1 MAKITVT
8 LNGVVHYKD
17 LTSTAPI
24 TNKIV
29 LSTDKQEANVF
40 FAVGEKVKTTC
51 KYRLSISDFSM
62 QKKMYEPTEII
73 VDLSITPAQDS
84 LDGYIEIGRKELEEL
99 FKHIQVGLSE
109 GKFSIGNDFYVH
121 EVVPSYQSQSMH
133 VTLKIYSLDKLMT
146 VKQAS
151 RTFVSK
157 KLGEDILKAEVPKY
171 VTPWTIEREIPSLE
185 KQLEKAVLEK
195 AKLESEVLF
204 KFESV
209 EMTDEEKKTIK
220 KMRKKDPQ
228 GAQALEE
235 SLKKRKRELTE
246 DEVNTKKVRLSLLT
260 PEITKLNKDIED
272 KAKKH
277 ERMTYTTDNMRILFY
292 DSEEVE
298 VTEKQTVKN
307 EKGEDVTQDV
317 KVKKIVNYEHIFPY
331 LVQYN
336 ESFHDM
342 LARTTN
348 RWGEFLYY
356 ENGTLNVGYDA
367 KAKPIPID
375 RKLIRDISYCD
386 LNSKALSVATDGKY
400 DYEADNSSLTGRPLQ
415 KSPAI
420 VKAQM
425 GDFGGKVDKWVMKQF
440 ATFFKNDKDLPT
452 FATNWL
458 VDNLFSLAMAESSV
472 AKLNS
477 DFDGKYFPDDK
488 KPGRDEQYGTYNF
501 ANKKKNE
508 DDKWK
513 EGFQQFSEFDTAFNG
528 KKYSTILAKEQTV
541 GRDAIC
547 INFGTNHPQLKL
559 GNIISFNGE
568 NFIVVEIAGGFDAKG
583 NLTFH
588 VTGTAQDK
596 KDHIFY
602 PAVIPAGHVRYAS
615 PQVATITDPNDP
627 TSLNRARVM
636 FSWQEVKYE
645 DNDDKSKGATAET
658 IQQSTPW
665 LNFASN
671 QNGYPV
677 MGYHYT
683 GNQVMVGFED
693 GNVERPYILGGLA
706 DDFLFVDSALA
717 SPGMHQLTLT
727 DGYGDG
733 LTAFLGGILSP
744 ALKNFMAFCPKT
756 LPKMDFKQNKY
767 FEGGFELTDYY
778 GIYKISGSTDGRNV
792 SIASNWGDVKINAFT
807 GISISAPNG
816 DIKISGKNVTIEA
829 GNNLSLVSGKNVNYK
844 LIKSKDT
851 GLGTLAQIMV
861 DATAAVAKK
870 IASVTIGGIIDFS
883 YIRSIVEIIFRPV
896 EGSLT
901 VKSNRFLK
909 LEAGNNSC
917 KFPAS
922 AFNKEEKLKVLNA
935 MNKKTINES
944 LGLGPGMVKV
954 FEKIS
959 PLITYI
965 FDNYQ
970 ENYDKCIEKKK
981 AFDEAVDVLKGFSH
995 NGTDPKP
1002 SPCKTYK
1009 ELMDELWSQKEN
1021 TAWTEEKLEFTEDVA
1036 VTGNRTKMIPTKYI
1050 TTKYGIKANDAD
1062 RLRMIEIGRDLVYKD
1077 RLNHRA
1083 ECLEKL
1089 NDLREAIY
1097 KATHFELKRA
1107 KVSEVFGHVNPSG
1120 MPKDYKEKLLTALSK
1135 DKCPKALCYA
1145 GTSFDKTLDS
1155 DIRFS
1160 SLSNDEK
1167 EDRLKDS
1174 ITYYRR
1180 VAAMNLLEEF
1190 GFKDDMRKKVGGDLN
1205 SVPIKLAELPPK
1217 PDTENPQSFSKGSI
1231 MHTRT
1236 WKNYVNSLN
1245 AIPPIGKD
1253 KSTFGAALKDAT
1265 LGMLQKKF
1273 KNGSDSE
1280 WNVLKSLQEKKTW
1293 GEGKKG
1299 QILFAADRKT
1309 YALQNKQFG
1318 EIEVLKPTLNGL
1330 EAKDENDAINGFL
1343 KEIKE
1348 SLLKF

>member
-17 LTSTAPI
+17 LTSTTPI
-24 TNKIV
+24 TDKIV

-73 VDLSITPAQDS
+73 VDLSITPSQGDS
-84 LDGYIEIGRKELEEL
+84 SDYQEIGRKQLEEL
-99 FKHIQVGLSE
+99 FKHIRVGLSE
-109 GKFSIGNDFYVH
+109 GSFSIGDDFYVH
-121 EVVPSYQSQSMH
+121 EVIPSYQSKSMH

-171 VTPWTIEREIPSLE
+171 ITPWTIDPEVADLQKKIENNLDKMGKLLKEID
-185 KQLEKAVLEK
+185 KEKA
-195 AKLESEVLF
+195 AQ
-204 KFESV
+204 
-209 EMTDEEKKTIK
+209 EMTKEEKEELEALRKTNPGEA
-220 KMRKKDPQ
+220 RKKS
-228 GAQALEE
+228 AEYSKRYLEL
-235 SLKKRKRELTE
+235 SDDDLDKKRKEYENLTSE
-246 DEVNTKKVRLSLLT
+246 TSSLET
-260 PEITKLNKDIED
+260 EKANKD
-272 KAKKH
+272 AQQG
-277 ERMTYTTDNMRILFY
+277 RMSYNTTNMRFLYYWY
-292 DSEEVE
+292 DP
-298 VTEKQTVKN
+298 Q
-307 EKGEDVTQDV
+307 KG
-317 KVKKIVNYEHIFPY
+317 INCEHIFPY

-336 ESFHDM
+336 ESFYDM

-356 ENGTLNVGYDA
+356 EDGTLNVGYDA
-367 KAKPIPID
+367 KATAIPINRD
-375 RKLIRDISYCD
+375 LIKEISYCD
-386 LNSKALSVATDGKY
+386 LNAKPLSVATDGKY

-458 VDNLFSLAMAESSV
+458 IDNLFSLAMAESSV

-488 KPGRDEQYGTYNF
+488 KPGREEQYGQWDF
-501 ANKKKNE
+501 SKKTDSETKML
-508 DDKWK
+508 D
-513 EGFQQFSEFDTAFNG
+513 GFQQFSEIGTEYNG

-547 INFGTNHPQLKL
+547 INFGTNNPQLKL

-568 NFIVVEIAGGFDAKG
+568 NFIVVEIAAGFDAKG

-645 DNDDKSKGATAET
+645 DDDDKSKGATDDT
-658 IQQSTPW
+658 IKNSTPW

-693 GNVERPYILGGLA
+693 GNVERPYIMGGLA
-706 DDFLFVDSALA
+706 DDFLFADCALA

-756 LPKMDFKQNKY
+756 LPKIDFKQNKY

-778 GIYKISGSTDGRNV
+778 GTYKISGSTDGRNV

-807 GISISAPNG
+807 GINISAPNG

-844 LIKSKDT
+844 LIKSKET

-870 IASVTIGGIIDFS
+870 IAQVTIGGIIDFS

-935 MNKKTINES
+935 MNKKTIDES

-954 FEKIS
+954 FEKIP
-959 PLITYI
+959 PLVDYMYSNFRT
-965 FDNYQ
+965 NY
-970 ENYDKCIEKKK
+970 EKCIVKKK
-981 AFDEAVDVLKGFSH
+981 AYDEAIEKLKEYSH
-995 NGTDPKP
+995 NAKTPKEN
-1002 SPCKTYK
+1002 PCKTYK
-1009 ELMDELWSQKEN
+1009 DLKENLWSQNEN
-1021 TAWTEEKLEFTEDVA
+1021 KDWTEKEIAFTKDVA
-1036 VTGNRTKMIPTKYI
+1036 IEG
-1050 TTKYGIKANDAD
+1050 
-1062 RLRMIEIGRDLVYKD
+1062 EIGEMAPIEFLAAKYSFPKNPPLEMIKLYTKIVYEH
-1077 RLNHRA
+1077 RMTERENCLNA
-1083 ECLEKL
+1083 L
-1089 NDLREAIY
+1089 NDLRKAIY
-1097 KATHFELKRA
+1097 ELTHTELGRK
-1107 KVSEVFGHVNPSG
+1107 KVTQLFGHVNPTG
-1120 MPKDYKEKLLTALSK
+1120 MPKDYKNKLVTAFSK
-1135 DKCPKALCYA
+1135 DKCAKARFYA
-1145 GTSFDKTLDS
+1145 GKDS
-1155 DIRFS
+1155 DKELTTSFS
-1160 SLSNDEK
+1160 SLSDAEIQIQFA
-1167 EDRLKDS
+1167 EDVIYLQ
-1174 ITYYRR
+1174 R
-1180 VAAMNLLEEF
+1180 VAAMNLLDEF
-1190 GFKDDMRKKVGGDLN
+1190 GFKDAPRKKVGVDLT
-1205 SVPIKLAELPPK
+1205 VIPPK
-1217 PDTENPQSFSKGSI
+1217 LGEVPPVPKTDNPSSFDAGSV
-1231 MHTRT
+1231 MYQET
-1236 WKNYVNSLN
+1236 WNAYVNSLN
-1245 AIPPIGKD
+1245 AIPPIDKD
-1253 KSTFGAALKDAT
+1253 KSTLWAAFKDAT
-1265 LGMLQKKF
+1265 GGMLKNKF
-1273 KNGSDSE
+1273 YEGLDGG
-1280 WNVLKSLQEKKTW
+1280 WNVLQSLQEKKTW

-1318 EIEVLKPTLNGL
+1318 EIEVLKPTVNGL
-1330 EAKDENDAINGFL
+1330 EPENENDAINGFL

>member
-17 LTSTAPI
+17 LTSTTPI
-24 TNKIV
+24 TDKIV

-73 VDLSITPAQDS
+73 VDLSITPSQDS
-84 LDGYIEIGRKELEEL
+84 LNGYIEIGRKELEEL

-109 GKFSIGNDFYVH
+109 GSFSIGDDFYVH
-121 EVVPSYQSQSMH
+121 EVVPRYQSASMH

-171 VTPWTIEREIPSLE
+171 ITPWTIDPEVADLQKKIENNLDKMVKLLKEID
-185 KQLEKAVLEK
+185 KEKA
-195 AKLESEVLF
+195 AQ
-204 KFESV
+204 
-209 EMTDEEKKTIK
+209 EMTKAEQDEIETLRKTNPGEA
-220 KMRKKDPQ
+220 RKKS
-228 GAQALEE
+228 AEYSKRYLEL
-235 SLKKRKRELTE
+235 SDDDLDKKRKEYKNLM
-246 DEVNTKKVRLSLLT
+246 DESSDLMKER
-260 PEITKLNKDIED
+260 
-272 KAKKH
+272 AKKDAKQG
-277 ERMTYTTDNMRILFY
+277 RMSYNTTNMRFLYYWY
-292 DSEEVE
+292 DP
-298 VTEKQTVKN
+298 Q
-307 EKGEDVTQDV
+307 KG
-317 KVKKIVNYEHIFPY
+317 VNCEHIFPY

-336 ESFHDM
+336 ESFYDM

-356 ENGTLNVGYDA
+356 EDGTLNVGYDA
-367 KAKPIPID
+367 KATAIPINRD
-375 RKLIRDISYCD
+375 LIKEISYCD
-386 LNSKALSVATDGKY
+386 LNAKPLSVATDGKY

-415 KSPAI
+415 KSPVI

-440 ATFFKNDKDLPT
+440 PTFFKNDKDLPT

-488 KPGRDEQYGTYNF
+488 KPGREEQYGQWDF
-501 ANKKKNE
+501 SKKSDSETKML
-508 DDKWK
+508 D
-513 EGFQQFSEFDTAFNG
+513 GFQQFSEIGTEYNG

-547 INFGTNHPQLKL
+547 INFGTNNPQLKL

-645 DNDDKSKGATAET
+645 DDDDKSKGATADT
-658 IQQSTPW
+658 IKNSTPW

-706 DDFLFVDSALA
+706 DDFLLVDSALA

-844 LIKSKDT
+844 LWKSKDT

-922 AFNKEEKLKVLNA
+922 AFNKEEKLKILNA
-935 MNKKTINES
+935 MNKKTIKDS

-959 PLITYI
+959 PAVEYLFT
-965 FDNYQ
+965 NYRTR
-970 ENYDKCIEKKK
+970 YDQCLEKKQ
-981 AFDEAVDVLKGFSH
+981 AYEEAVRQLSFYSNIGYPTPD
-995 NGTDPKP
+995 
-1002 SPCKTYK
+1002 PCKTYK
-1009 ELMDELWSQKEN
+1009 DLKDSLWSQKEDKD
-1021 TAWTEEKLEFTEDVA
+1021 WTEKELDFKDDVA
-1036 VTGNRTKMIPTKYI
+1036 ITGKPKDMITLEYLEANYSARDIDTVEKRTAIRKDIYQKRVDARKKCLDTLNELRKAI
-1050 TTKYGIKANDAD
+1050 FETTH
-1062 RLRMIEIGRDLVYKD
+1062 V
-1077 RLNHRA
+1077 
-1083 ECLEKL
+1083 
-1089 NDLREAIY
+1089 
-1097 KATHFELKRA
+1097 ELKRA
-1107 KVSEVFGHVNPSG
+1107 KVSELFGHVNPSG
-1120 MPKDYKEKLLTALSK
+1120 MPKDYKEKLVTALSK
-1135 DKCPKALCYA
+1135 DKCPKARCYA
-1145 GTSFDKTLDS
+1145 GKDS
-1155 DIRFS
+1155 DRALKSTFS
-1160 SLSNDEK
+1160 AMPSNVVNLIFEK
-1167 EDRLKDS
+1167 DVTYLK
-1174 ITYYRR
+1174 R
-1180 VAAMNLLEEF
+1180 VAAMNLLDEF
-1190 GFKDDMRKKVGGDLN
+1190 GFKDDMRKKVGVDLTA
-1205 SVPIKLAELPPK
+1205 VPIKKGELPPK
-1217 PDTENPQSFSKGSI
+1217 PKTDDPTNSAKGSI
-1231 MHTRT
+1231 MHYKT
-1236 WKNYVNSLN
+1236 WEAYINSLN
-1245 AIPPIGKD
+1245 AVPPIGKD
-1253 KSTFGAALKDAT
+1253 KSTFGAALKDAAF
-1265 LGMLQKKF
+1265 GEFSQKFLK
-1273 KNGSDSE
+1273 GLDSD
-1280 WNVLKSLQEKKTW
+1280 WNVMKSFQEKKTW

-1309 YALQNKQFG
+1309 YALEKEKFE
-1318 EIEVLKPTLNGL
+1318 EIQVLHPTVNGL
-1330 EAKDENDAINGFL
+1330 EPESENDAIDGFL
-1343 KEIKE
+1343 KKIKQ
-1348 SLLKF
+1348 SLLYL

>member
-17 LTSTAPI
+17 LTSTTPI
-24 TNKIV
+24 TDKIV

-51 KYRLSISDFSM
+51 KYRLSISDFNM

-73 VDLSITPAQDS
+73 VDLSITPSQDS

-109 GKFSIGNDFYVH
+109 GKFSIGDDFYVH
-121 EVVPSYQSQSMH
+121 EVVPRYQSASMH

-171 VTPWTIEREIPSLE
+171 ITPWTIDPEVADLQKKIENNLDKMVKLLKEID
-185 KQLEKAVLEK
+185 KEKA
-195 AKLESEVLF
+195 AQ
-204 KFESV
+204 
-209 EMTDEEKKTIK
+209 EMTKAEQDEIETLRKTNPGEA
-220 KMRKKDPQ
+220 RKKS
-228 GAQALEE
+228 AEYSKRYLEL
-235 SLKKRKRELTE
+235 SDDDLDKKRKEYKNLM
-246 DEVNTKKVRLSLLT
+246 DESSDLMKER
-260 PEITKLNKDIED
+260 
-272 KAKKH
+272 AKKDAKQGH
-277 ERMTYTTDNMRILFY
+277 MSYNTTNMRFLYYWY
-292 DSEEVE
+292 DP
-298 VTEKQTVKN
+298 Q
-307 EKGEDVTQDV
+307 KG
-317 KVKKIVNYEHIFPY
+317 VNCEHIFPY

-336 ESFHDM
+336 ESFYDM

-356 ENGTLNVGYDA
+356 EDGTLNVGYDA
-367 KAKPIPID
+367 KATAIPINRD
-375 RKLIRDISYCD
+375 LIKEISYCD
-386 LNSKALSVATDGKY
+386 LNAKPLSVATDGKY

-415 KSPAI
+415 KSPVI

-488 KPGRDEQYGTYNF
+488 KPGREEQYGQWDF
-501 ANKKKNE
+501 SKKTDSETKML
-508 DDKWK
+508 D
-513 EGFQQFSEFDTAFNG
+513 GFQQFSEIGTEYNG

-547 INFGTNHPQLKL
+547 INFGTNNPQLKL

-645 DNDDKSKGATAET
+645 DDDDKSKGATADT
-658 IQQSTPW
+658 IKNSTPW

-706 DDFLFVDSALA
+706 DDFLLVDSALA

-756 LPKMDFKQNKY
+756 LPKIDFKQNKY

-778 GIYKISGSTDGRNV
+778 GIYKISGSTDGRNI

-844 LIKSKDT
+844 LWKSKDT

-922 AFNKEEKLKVLNA
+922 AFNKEEKLKILNA
-935 MNKKTINES
+935 MNKKTIKDS

-959 PLITYI
+959 PAVEYLFT
-965 FDNYQ
+965 NYRTR
-970 ENYDKCIEKKK
+970 YDQCLEKKQ
-981 AFDEAVDVLKGFSH
+981 AYEEAVRQLSFYSNIGYPTPD
-995 NGTDPKP
+995 
-1002 SPCKTYK
+1002 PCKTYK
-1009 ELMDELWSQKEN
+1009 DLKDSLWSQKEDKD
-1021 TAWTEEKLEFTEDVA
+1021 WTEKELDFKDDVA
-1036 VTGNRTKMIPTKYI
+1036 ITGKPKHMITLEYLEANYSARDIDTVEKRTAIRKDIYQKRVDARKKCLDTLNELRKAI
-1050 TTKYGIKANDAD
+1050 FETTH
-1062 RLRMIEIGRDLVYKD
+1062 V
-1077 RLNHRA
+1077 
-1083 ECLEKL
+1083 
-1089 NDLREAIY
+1089 
-1097 KATHFELKRA
+1097 ELKRA
-1107 KVSEVFGHVNPSG
+1107 KVSELFGHVNPSG
-1120 MPKDYKEKLLTALSK
+1120 MPKDYKDKLVTALSK
-1135 DKCPKALCYA
+1135 DKCSKARCYA
-1145 GTSFDKTLDS
+1145 GKDS
-1155 DIRFS
+1155 DRALKSTFS
-1160 SLSNDEK
+1160 AMPSNVVNLIFEK
-1167 EDRLKDS
+1167 DVTYLK
-1174 ITYYRR
+1174 R
-1180 VAAMNLLEEF
+1180 VAAMNLLDEF
-1190 GFKDDMRKKVGGDLN
+1190 GFKDDMRKKVGVDLTA
-1205 SVPIKLAELPPK
+1205 VPIKKGELPPK
-1217 PDTENPQSFSKGSI
+1217 PKTDDPTNSAKGSI
-1231 MHTRT
+1231 MHYKT
-1236 WKNYVNSLN
+1236 WEAYINSLN
-1245 AIPPIGKD
+1245 AVPPIGKD
-1253 KSTFGAALKDAT
+1253 KSTFGAALKDAAF
-1265 LGMLQKKF
+1265 GEFSQKFLK
-1273 KNGSDSE
+1273 GLDSD
-1280 WNVLKSLQEKKTW
+1280 WNVMKSFQEKKTW

-1299 QILFAADRKT
+1299 QILFAADSKT
-1309 YALQNKQFG
+1309 YALKNKQLDP
-1318 EIEVLKPTLNGL
+1318 IEVLKPTVNGL
-1330 EAKDENDAINGFL
+1330 EPENENDAINGFL
-1343 KEIKE
+1343 KEIKKC
-1348 SLLKF
+1348 LLKL

>member
-17 LTSTAPI
+17 LTSTTPI
-24 TNKIV
+24 TEKIV

-73 VDLSITPAQDS
+73 VDLSITPSQGDS
-84 LDGYIEIGRKELEEL
+84 SDYQEIGRKQLEEL
-99 FKHIQVGLSE
+99 FKHIRVGLSE
-109 GKFSIGNDFYVH
+109 GSFSIGDDFYVH
-121 EVVPSYQSQSMH
+121 EVIPSYQSKSMH

-171 VTPWTIEREIPSLE
+171 ITPWTIDPEVADLQKQIEKNLDKMGKLLKEID
-185 KQLEKAVLEK
+185 KEKA
-195 AKLESEVLF
+195 AQ
-204 KFESV
+204 
-209 EMTDEEKKTIK
+209 EMTKEEQDEIETLRKTNPGEA
-220 KMRKKDPQ
+220 RKKS
-228 GAQALEE
+228 AEYSKRYLELSDDDLE
-235 SLKKRKRELTE
+235 KKRKECENLTTE
-246 DEVNTKKVRLSLLT
+246 TSTLMTEKA
-260 PEITKLNKDIED
+260 NKD
-272 KAKKH
+272 AQQG
-277 ERMTYTTDNMRILFY
+277 RMSYNTTNMRFLYYWY
-292 DSEEVE
+292 DP
-298 VTEKQTVKN
+298 Q
-307 EKGEDVTQDV
+307 KG
-317 KVKKIVNYEHIFPY
+317 VNCEHIFPY

-336 ESFHDM
+336 ESFYDM

-356 ENGTLNVGYDA
+356 EDGTLNVGYDA
-367 KAKPIPID
+367 KATAIPINRD
-375 RKLIRDISYCD
+375 LIKEISYCD
-386 LNSKALSVATDGKY
+386 LNAKPLSVATDGKY

-458 VDNLFSLAMAESSV
+458 IDNLFSLAMAESSV
-472 AKLNS
+472 AKLNY

-488 KPGRDEQYGTYNF
+488 KPGREEQYGQWDF
-501 ANKKKNE
+501 SKKTDSETKML
-508 DDKWK
+508 D
-513 EGFQQFSEFDTAFNG
+513 GFQQFSEIGTEYNG

-547 INFGTNHPQLKL
+547 INFGTNNPQLKL

-568 NFIVVEIAGGFDAKG
+568 NFIVVEIAAGFDAKG

-636 FSWQEVKYE
+636 FSWQEVRYK
-645 DNDDKSKGATAET
+645 DDDDKSKGATDDT
-658 IQQSTPW
+658 IKNSTPW

-693 GNVERPYILGGLA
+693 GNVERPYIMGGLA
-706 DDFLFVDSALA
+706 DDFLFADCALA

-756 LPKMDFKQNKY
+756 LPKIDFKQNKY

-778 GIYKISGSTDGRNV
+778 GTYKISGSTDGRNV

-807 GISISAPNG
+807 GINISAPNG

-870 IASVTIGGIIDFS
+870 ILQVTIGGIIDFS

-896 EGSLT
+896 EGTLT

-935 MNKKTINES
+935 MNKKTIDES

-1036 VTGNRTKMIPTKYI
+1036 VTGNKAKMIPTKYV
-1050 TTKYGIKANDAD
+1050 TTKYGIKANDDA
-1062 RLRMIEIGRDLVYKD
+1062 RLKMIEVGRDMVYKD
-1077 RLNHRA
+1077 RMKYRA

-1190 GFKDDMRKKVGGDLN
+1190 GFKDDMRKKVGGDLTA
-1205 SVPIKLAELPPK
+1205 VPIKLAELPPK

-1253 KSTFGAALKDAT
+1253 KSTIWAAFKDAT
-1265 LGMLQKKF
+1265 AGMLKNKF
-1273 KNGSDSE
+1273 YDGLDGG
-1280 WNVLKSLQEKKTW
+1280 WNVLQSLQEKKTW

>member
-17 LTSTAPI
+17 LTSTTPI
-24 TNKIV
+24 TDRIV

-73 VDLSITPAQDS
+73 VDLSITPSQDS

-109 GKFSIGNDFYVH
+109 GKFSIGDDFYIH
-121 EVVPSYQSQSMH
+121 EVVPRYQSASMH

-171 VTPWTIEREIPSLE
+171 ITPWTIDPEVADLQKKIENNLDKMVKLLKEID
-185 KQLEKAVLEK
+185 KEKA
-195 AKLESEVLF
+195 AQ
-204 KFESV
+204 
-209 EMTDEEKKTIK
+209 EMTKAEQDEIETLRKTNPGEA
-220 KMRKKDPQ
+220 RKKS
-228 GAQALEE
+228 AEYSKRYLEL
-235 SLKKRKRELTE
+235 SDDDLDKKRKEYKNLM
-246 DEVNTKKVRLSLLT
+246 DESSDLMKER
-260 PEITKLNKDIED
+260 
-272 KAKKH
+272 AKKDAKQG
-277 ERMTYTTDNMRILFY
+277 RMSYNTTNMRFLYYWY
-292 DSEEVE
+292 DP
-298 VTEKQTVKN
+298 Q
-307 EKGEDVTQDV
+307 KG
-317 KVKKIVNYEHIFPY
+317 VNCEHIFPY

-336 ESFHDM
+336 ESFYDM

-356 ENGTLNVGYDA
+356 EDGTLNVGYDA
-367 KAKPIPID
+367 KATAIPINRD
-375 RKLIRDISYCD
+375 LIKEISYCD
-386 LNSKALSVATDGKY
+386 LNAKPLSVATDGKY

-415 KSPAI
+415 KSPVI

-440 ATFFKNDKDLPT
+440 PTFFKNDKDLPT

-488 KPGRDEQYGTYNF
+488 KPGRDEQYGQWDF
-501 ANKKKNE
+501 SKKSDSETKML
-508 DDKWK
+508 D
-513 EGFQQFSEFDTAFNG
+513 GFQQFSEIGTEYNG

-547 INFGTNHPQLKL
+547 INFGTNNPQLKL

-645 DNDDKSKGATAET
+645 DDDDKSKGATADT
-658 IQQSTPW
+658 IKNSTPW

-706 DDFLFVDSALA
+706 DDFLLVDSALA

-756 LPKMDFKQNKY
+756 LPKIDFKQNKY

-778 GIYKISGSTDGRNV
+778 GIYKISGSTDGRNI

-807 GISISAPNG
+807 GINISAPNG

-844 LIKSKDT
+844 LWKSKDT

-861 DATAAVAKK
+861 NAAAAVAKK
-870 IASVTIGGIIDFS
+870 IAQETIGGIIDFS

-922 AFNKEEKLKVLNA
+922 AFNKEEKLKILNA
-935 MNKKTINES
+935 MNKKTIKDS

-959 PLITYI
+959 PAVEYLFT
-965 FDNYQ
+965 NYRTK
-970 ENYDKCIEKKK
+970 YDQCLEKKQ
-981 AFDEAVDVLKGFSH
+981 AYEEAVRQLSFYSNSTD
-995 NGTDPKP
+995 DPKP
-1002 SPCKTYK
+1002 DPCKTYTD
-1009 ELMDELWSQKEN
+1009 LTDSLWSQKEDKD
-1021 TAWTEEKLEFTEDVA
+1021 WTEKELVFKDDVA
-1036 VTGNRTKMIPTKYI
+1036 ITGNLKDMITQEYLEANYSARDIDTAKKRKAIREDIYQKRVDARKKCLDTLNELRKAI
-1050 TTKYGIKANDAD
+1050 FETTH
-1062 RLRMIEIGRDLVYKD
+1062 V
-1077 RLNHRA
+1077 
-1083 ECLEKL
+1083 
-1089 NDLREAIY
+1089 
-1097 KATHFELKRA
+1097 ELKRA
-1107 KVSEVFGHVNPSG
+1107 KVSELFGHVNPSG
-1120 MPKDYKEKLLTALSK
+1120 MPKDYKDKLVTALSK
-1135 DKCPKALCYA
+1135 DKCSKARCYA
-1145 GTSFDKTLDS
+1145 GKDS
-1155 DIRFS
+1155 DRALKSTFS
-1160 SLSNDEK
+1160 AMPSNVVNLIFKKDVTY
-1167 EDRLKDS
+1167 LK
-1174 ITYYRR
+1174 R
-1180 VAAMNLLEEF
+1180 VAAMNLLDEF
-1190 GFKDDMRKKVGGDLN
+1190 GFKDAPRKKVGVDLTA
-1205 SVPIKLAELPPK
+1205 IPPK
-1217 PDTENPQSFSKGSI
+1217 TGEVPPVPKTDDPADSAKGSI
-1231 MHTRT
+1231 LHNKT
-1236 WKNYVNSLN
+1236 WEAYINSLN
-1245 AIPPIGKD
+1245 AVPPIGQD
-1253 KSTFGAALKDAT
+1253 KSTLLGALKDAT
-1265 LGMLQKKF
+1265 VGTIMNKF
-1273 KNGSDSE
+1273 ANGADSE
-1280 WNVLKSLQEKKTW
+1280 WNVMKSFQEKKTW

-1309 YALQNKQFG
+1309 YALEKEKFQ
-1318 EIEVLKPTLNGL
+1318 EIQVLHPTVNGL
-1330 EAKDENDAINGFL
+1330 EPESENDAIDGFL
-1343 KEIKE
+1343 KKIKE
-1348 SLLKF
+1348 SLLKY

>member
-17 LTSTAPI
+17 LTSTTPI
-24 TNKIV
+24 TDRIV

-73 VDLSITPAQDS
+73 VDLSITPSQDS

-109 GKFSIGNDFYVH
+109 GKFSIGDDFYIH
-121 EVVPSYQSQSMH
+121 EVVPRYQSASMH

-171 VTPWTIEREIPSLE
+171 ITPWTIDPEVADLQKKIENNLDKMVKLLKEID
-185 KQLEKAVLEK
+185 KEKA
-195 AKLESEVLF
+195 AQ
-204 KFESV
+204 
-209 EMTDEEKKTIK
+209 EMTKAEQDEIETLRKTNPGEA
-220 KMRKKDPQ
+220 RKKS
-228 GAQALEE
+228 AEYSKRYLEL
-235 SLKKRKRELTE
+235 SDDDLDKKRKEYKNLM
-246 DEVNTKKVRLSLLT
+246 DESSDLMKER
-260 PEITKLNKDIED
+260 
-272 KAKKH
+272 AKKDAKQG
-277 ERMTYTTDNMRILFY
+277 RMSYNTTNMRFLYYWY
-292 DSEEVE
+292 DP
-298 VTEKQTVKN
+298 Q
-307 EKGEDVTQDV
+307 KG
-317 KVKKIVNYEHIFPY
+317 VNCEHIFPY

-336 ESFHDM
+336 ESFYDM

-356 ENGTLNVGYDA
+356 EDGTLNVGYDA
-367 KAKPIPID
+367 KATAIPINRD
-375 RKLIRDISYCD
+375 LIKEISYCD
-386 LNSKALSVATDGKY
+386 LNAKPLSVATDGKY

-415 KSPAI
+415 KSPVI

-440 ATFFKNDKDLPT
+440 PTFFKNDKDLPT

-488 KPGRDEQYGTYNF
+488 KPGRDEQYGQWDF
-501 ANKKKNE
+501 SKKSDSETKML
-508 DDKWK
+508 D
-513 EGFQQFSEFDTAFNG
+513 GFQQFSEIGTEYNG

-547 INFGTNHPQLKL
+547 INFGTNNPQLKL

-645 DNDDKSKGATAET
+645 DDDDKSKGATADT
-658 IQQSTPW
+658 IKNSTPW

-706 DDFLFVDSALA
+706 DDFLLVDSALA

-756 LPKMDFKQNKY
+756 LPKIDFKQNKY

-778 GIYKISGSTDGRNV
+778 GIYKISGSTDGRNI

-807 GISISAPNG
+807 GINISAPNG

-844 LIKSKDT
+844 LWKSKDT

-861 DATAAVAKK
+861 NAAAAVAKK
-870 IASVTIGGIIDFS
+870 IAQETIGGIIDFS

-922 AFNKEEKLKVLNA
+922 AFNKEEKLKILNA
-935 MNKKTINES
+935 MNKKTIKDS

-959 PLITYI
+959 PAVEYLFT
-965 FDNYQ
+965 NYRTK
-970 ENYDKCIEKKK
+970 YDQCLEKKQ
-981 AFDEAVDVLKGFSH
+981 AYEEAVRQLSFYSNSTD
-995 NGTDPKP
+995 DPKP
-1002 SPCKTYK
+1002 DPCKTYTD
-1009 ELMDELWSQKEN
+1009 LTDSLWSQKEDKD
-1021 TAWTEEKLEFTEDVA
+1021 WTEKELVFKDDVA
-1036 VTGNRTKMIPTKYI
+1036 ITGNLKDMITQEYLEANYSARDIDTAKKRKAIREDIYQKRVDARKKCLDTLNELRKAI
-1050 TTKYGIKANDAD
+1050 FETTH
-1062 RLRMIEIGRDLVYKD
+1062 V
-1077 RLNHRA
+1077 
-1083 ECLEKL
+1083 
-1089 NDLREAIY
+1089 
-1097 KATHFELKRA
+1097 ELKRA
-1107 KVSEVFGHVNPSG
+1107 KVSELFGHVNPSG
-1120 MPKDYKEKLLTALSK
+1120 MPKDYKDKLVTALSK
-1135 DKCPKALCYA
+1135 DKCSKARCYA
-1145 GTSFDKTLDS
+1145 GKDS
-1155 DIRFS
+1155 DRALKSTFS
-1160 SLSNDEK
+1160 AMPSNVVNLIFKKDVTY
-1167 EDRLKDS
+1167 LK
-1174 ITYYRR
+1174 R
-1180 VAAMNLLEEF
+1180 VAAMNLLDEF
-1190 GFKDDMRKKVGGDLN
+1190 GFKDAPRKKVGVDLTA
-1205 SVPIKLAELPPK
+1205 IPPK
-1217 PDTENPQSFSKGSI
+1217 TGEVPPVPKTDDPADSAKGSI
-1231 MHTRT
+1231 LHNKT
-1236 WKNYVNSLN
+1236 WEAYINSLN
-1245 AIPPIGKD
+1245 AVPPIGQD
-1253 KSTFGAALKDAT
+1253 KSTLLGALKDAT
-1265 LGMLQKKF
+1265 VGTIMNKF
-1273 KNGSDSE
+1273 ANGADSE
-1280 WNVLKSLQEKKTW
+1280 WNVMKSFQEKKTW

-1309 YALQNKQFG
+1309 YALEKEKFQ
-1318 EIEVLKPTLNGL
+1318 EIQVLHPTVNGL
-1330 EAKDENDAINGFL
+1330 EPESENDAIDGFL
-1343 KEIKE
+1343 KKIKE
-1348 SLLKF
+1348 GLLKY

>member
-17 LTSTAPI
+17 LTSTTPI
-24 TNKIV
+24 TDKIV

-73 VDLSITPAQDS
+73 VDLSITPSQGDS
-84 LDGYIEIGRKELEEL
+84 SDYQEIGRRQLEEL
-99 FKHIQVGLSE
+99 FKHIRVGLSE
-109 GKFSIGNDFYVH
+109 GSFSIGDDFYVH
-121 EVVPSYQSQSMH
+121 EVIPSYQSKSMH
-133 VTLKIYSLDKLMT
+133 AKLKIYSLDKLMT

-171 VTPWTIEREIPSLE
+171 ITPWTIDPEVADLQ
-185 KQLEKAVLEK
+185 KQIDKNLDKL
-195 AKLESEVLF
+195 AKLSKEID
-204 KFESV
+204 KKKAAQ
-209 EMTDEEKKTIK
+209 EMTKEEKEKLETLRKTNPGEA
-220 KMRKKDPQ
+220 RKKSAEYSKRYLELSGDDLNNKKEEFNNLTSETSSLMKKRAKKDAQQGRMSYNTANMRFLYYWYDPQ
-228 GAQALEE
+228 KG
-235 SLKKRKRELTE
+235 
-246 DEVNTKKVRLSLLT
+246 VNC
-260 PEITKLNKDIED
+260 
-272 KAKKH
+272 
-277 ERMTYTTDNMRILFY
+277 
-292 DSEEVE
+292 
-298 VTEKQTVKN
+298 
-307 EKGEDVTQDV
+307 
-317 KVKKIVNYEHIFPY
+317 EHIFPY

-336 ESFHDM
+336 ESFYDM

-356 ENGTLNVGYDA
+356 EDGTLNVGYNA
-367 KAKPIPID
+367 KATAIPIKRD
-375 RKLIRDISYCD
+375 LIKEISYCD
-386 LNSKALSVATDGKY
+386 LNAKPLSVATEGKY
-400 DYEADNSSLTGRPLQ
+400 DYEADNSSLTGKPLQ

-488 KPGRDEQYGTYNF
+488 KPGRDEQYGEWDF
-501 ANKKKNE
+501 SKKSDSEIKML
-508 DDKWK
+508 D
-513 EGFQQFSEFDTAFNG
+513 GFQQFSEIGTEYNG

-547 INFGTNHPQLKL
+547 INFGTNNPQLKL

-627 TSLNRARVM
+627 TSKNRARVM
-636 FSWQEVKYE
+636 FSWQDVKYE
-645 DNDDKSKGATAET
+645 DDEDKSKGATAET

-683 GNQVMVGFED
+683 GDQVMVGFED

-717 SPGMHQLTLT
+717 SPGMHQLTLN

-744 ALKNFMAFCPKT
+744 ALKTFMGFCPKA
-756 LPKMDFKQNKY
+756 LPKPDFKQNKY

-778 GIYKISGSTDGRNV
+778 GIYKISGSTDGRNI

-807 GISISAPNG
+807 GINISAPNG

-829 GNNLSLVSGKNVNYK
+829 GNNLKLVSGTNVNYK
-844 LIKSKDT
+844 LVKSKDT
-851 GLGTLAQIMV
+851 KKGTLAQIMV
-861 DATAAVAKK
+861 NAAAAVAKK
-870 IASVTIGGIIDFS
+870 IAQVTIGGIIDFS
-883 YIRSIVEIIFRPV
+883 YVRAIVEIIFRPV
-896 EGSLT
+896 EGTLT

-944 LGLGPGMVKV
+944 LGLGPGMVKL

-959 PLITYI
+959 PAIKSLFVIYRTNL
-965 FDNYQ
+965 DR
-970 ENYDKCIEKKK
+970 CIEKRKEFED
-981 AFDEAVDVLKGFSH
+981 AVVRLQDCSSNFDE
-995 NGTDPKP
+995 PKAI
-1002 SPCKTYK
+1002 PCKTYE
-1009 ELMDELWSQKEN
+1009 ELKDALWSQEKDEDWKED
-1021 TAWTEEKLEFTEDVA
+1021 KLGFKDTVA
-1036 VTGNRTKMIPTKYI
+1036 LEGKADDLYPWKLVNREQVLSATQDEAL
-1050 TTKYGIKANDAD
+1050 KANIIKSRRKILGEQRAK
-1062 RLRMIEIGRDLVYKD
+1062 LRK
-1077 RLNHRA
+1077 
-1083 ECLEKL
+1083 ECLDKL
-1089 NDLREAIY
+1089 NEFRKAVYE
-1097 KATHFELKRA
+1097 ATHTELDRKKITR
-1107 KVSEVFGHVNPSG
+1107 VFGHVNPTG
-1120 MPKDYKEKLLTALSK
+1120 MPKDYKEKLVTAMSRE
-1135 DKCPKALCYA
+1135 KCPKARCYEP
-1145 GTSFDKTLDS
+1145 TDS
-1155 DIRFS
+1155 DKELTVPFS
-1160 SLSNDEK
+1160 SLNDNTINIGFSY
-1167 EDRLKDS
+1167 D
-1174 ITYYRR
+1174 IIYFRR
-1180 VAAMNLLEEF
+1180 VAAMNLLKEF
-1190 GFKDDMRKKVGGDLN
+1190 GFDDSKRKKIGEDLT
-1205 SVPIKLAELPPK
+1205 SLPTKPGEVPPIPK
-1217 PDTENPQSFSKGSI
+1217 TDSPTDASQGTVLHKE
-1231 MHTRT
+1231 T
-1236 WKNYVNSLN
+1236 WDNYVNSLN

-1253 KSTFGAALKDAT
+1253 KSTLGSALKDAT
-1265 LGMLQKKF
+1265 VGMLKDKF
-1273 KNGSDSE
+1273 FNGSDSD
-1280 WNVLKSLQEKKTW
+1280 WNVLKSLKEKKTW
-1293 GEGKKG
+1293 GEGKQG

-1318 EIEVLKPTLNGL
+1318 EIEVLQPTVNGL
-1330 EAKDENDAINGFL
+1330 EPENEKDAINGFL
-1343 KEIKE
+1343 NHVKAG
-1348 SLLKF
+1348 LLKL

>member
-1 MAKITVT
+1 MATITVKFT
-8 LNGVVHYKD
+8 DVSHYKD
-17 LTSTAPI
+17 PKSENPTKGS
-24 TNKIV
+24 IV
-29 LSTDKQEANVF
+29 LSTDKKEAVVN
-40 FAVGEKVKTTC
+40 FATGDKVK
-51 KYRLSISDFSM
+51 KVGSYRLSIADFSM

-73 VDLSITPAQDS
+73 VDLSITPSQGDS
-84 LDGYIEIGRKELEEL
+84 SDYQEIGRKQLEEL
-99 FKHIQVGLSE
+99 FKHIRVGLSE
-109 GKFSIGNDFYVH
+109 GSFSIGDDFYVH
-121 EVVPSYQSQSMH
+121 EVIPSYQSKSMH

-171 VTPWTIEREIPSLE
+171 ITPWTIDPEVADLQKQIEKNLDKMGKLLKEID
-185 KQLEKAVLEK
+185 KEKA
-195 AKLESEVLF
+195 AQ
-204 KFESV
+204 
-209 EMTDEEKKTIK
+209 EMTKAEQDEIETLRKTNPGEA
-220 KMRKKDPQ
+220 RKKS
-228 GAQALEE
+228 AEYSKRYLEL
-235 SLKKRKRELTE
+235 SDDDLDKKRKEYENLTSE
-246 DEVNTKKVRLSLLT
+246 TSSLET
-260 PEITKLNKDIED
+260 EKANKD
-272 KAKKH
+272 AQQG
-277 ERMTYTTDNMRILFY
+277 RMSYNTTNMRFLYYWY
-292 DSEEVE
+292 DP
-298 VTEKQTVKN
+298 Q
-307 EKGEDVTQDV
+307 KG
-317 KVKKIVNYEHIFPY
+317 VNCEHIFPY

-336 ESFHDM
+336 ESFYDM

-356 ENGTLNVGYDA
+356 EDGTLNVGYDA
-367 KAKPIPID
+367 KATAIPINRD
-375 RKLIRDISYCD
+375 LIKEISYCD
-386 LNSKALSVATDGKY
+386 LNAKPLSVATDGKY

-415 KSPAI
+415 KSPVI

-488 KPGRDEQYGTYNF
+488 KPGREEQYGQWDF
-501 ANKKKNE
+501 SKKTDSETKML
-508 DDKWK
+508 D
-513 EGFQQFSEFDTAFNG
+513 GFQQFSEIGTEYNG

-547 INFGTNHPQLKL
+547 INFGTNNPQLKL

-645 DNDDKSKGATAET
+645 DDDDKSKGATADT
-658 IQQSTPW
+658 IKNSTPW

-706 DDFLFVDSALA
+706 DDFLLVDSALA

-756 LPKMDFKQNKY
+756 LPKIDFKQNKY

-844 LIKSKDT
+844 LWKSKDT

-861 DATAAVAKK
+861 NAAAAVAKK
-870 IASVTIGGIIDFS
+870 IAQVTIGGIIDFS

-922 AFNKEEKLKVLNA
+922 AFNKEEKLKILNA
-935 MNKKTINES
+935 MNKKTIKDS

-959 PLITYI
+959 PAVEYLFT
-965 FDNYQ
+965 NYRTR
-970 ENYDKCIEKKK
+970 YDQCLEKKQ
-981 AFDEAVDVLKGFSH
+981 AYEEAVRQLSFYSNIVYPTPD
-995 NGTDPKP
+995 
-1002 SPCKTYK
+1002 PCKTYK
-1009 ELMDELWSQKEN
+1009 DLKDSLWSQKEDKD
-1021 TAWTEEKLEFTEDVA
+1021 WTEKELDFKDDVA
-1036 VTGNRTKMIPTKYI
+1036 ITGKHKDMITLEYLEANYSARDIDTAEKRTAIRKDIYQKRVDARKKCLDTLNELRKAI
-1050 TTKYGIKANDAD
+1050 FETTH
-1062 RLRMIEIGRDLVYKD
+1062 V
-1077 RLNHRA
+1077 
-1083 ECLEKL
+1083 
-1089 NDLREAIY
+1089 
-1097 KATHFELKRA
+1097 ELKRA
-1107 KVSEVFGHVNPSG
+1107 KVSELFGHVNPSG
-1120 MPKDYKEKLLTALSK
+1120 MPKDYKDKLVTALSK
-1135 DKCPKALCYA
+1135 DKCSKARCYA
-1145 GTSFDKTLDS
+1145 GKDS
-1155 DIRFS
+1155 DRALKSTFS
-1160 SLSNDEK
+1160 AMPSNVVNLIFEK
-1167 EDRLKDS
+1167 DVTYLK
-1174 ITYYRR
+1174 R
-1180 VAAMNLLEEF
+1180 VAAMNLLDEF
-1190 GFKDDMRKKVGGDLN
+1190 GFKDDMRKKVGVDLTA
-1205 SVPIKLAELPPK
+1205 VPIKKGELPPK
-1217 PDTENPQSFSKGSI
+1217 PKTDDPTNSAKGSI
-1231 MHTRT
+1231 MHYKT
-1236 WKNYVNSLN
+1236 WEAYINSLN
-1245 AIPPIGKD
+1245 AVPPIGKD
-1253 KSTFGAALKDAT
+1253 KSTFGAALKDAAF
-1265 LGMLQKKF
+1265 GEFSQKFLK
-1273 KNGSDSE
+1273 GLDSD
-1280 WNVLKSLQEKKTW
+1280 WNVMKSFQEKKTW

-1309 YALQNKQFG
+1309 YALEKEKFE
-1318 EIEVLKPTLNGL
+1318 EIQVLHPTVNGL
-1330 EAKDENDAINGFL
+1330 EPESENDAIDGFL
-1343 KEIKE
+1343 KKIKQ
-1348 SLLKF
+1348 SLLNL

>member
-24 TNKIV
+24 TDKIV

-73 VDLSITPAQDS
+73 VDLSITLSQDS

-109 GKFSIGNDFYVH
+109 GKFSIGDDFYVH
-121 EVVPSYQSQSMH
+121 EVVPRYQSASMH

-171 VTPWTIEREIPSLE
+171 ITPWTIDPEVADLQKKIENNLDKMVKLLKEID
-185 KQLEKAVLEK
+185 KEKA
-195 AKLESEVLF
+195 AQ
-204 KFESV
+204 
-209 EMTDEEKKTIK
+209 EMTKAEQDEIETLRKTNPGEA
-220 KMRKKDPQ
+220 RKKS
-228 GAQALEE
+228 AEYSKRYLEL
-235 SLKKRKRELTE
+235 SDDDLDKKRKEYKNLM
-246 DEVNTKKVRLSLLT
+246 DESSDLMKER
-260 PEITKLNKDIED
+260 
-272 KAKKH
+272 AKKDAKQGH
-277 ERMTYTTDNMRILFY
+277 MSYNTTNMRFLYYWY
-292 DSEEVE
+292 DP
-298 VTEKQTVKN
+298 Q
-307 EKGEDVTQDV
+307 KG
-317 KVKKIVNYEHIFPY
+317 VNCEHIFPY

-336 ESFHDM
+336 ESFYDM

-356 ENGTLNVGYDA
+356 EDGTLNVGYDA
-367 KAKPIPID
+367 KATAIPINRD
-375 RKLIRDISYCD
+375 LIKEISYCD
-386 LNSKALSVATDGKY
+386 LNAKPLSVATDGKY

-415 KSPAI
+415 KSPVI

-440 ATFFKNDKDLPT
+440 PTFFKNDKDLPT

-488 KPGRDEQYGTYNF
+488 KPGREEQYGQWDF
-501 ANKKKNE
+501 SKKTDSETKML
-508 DDKWK
+508 D
-513 EGFQQFSEFDTAFNG
+513 GFQQFSEIGTEYNG

-547 INFGTNHPQLKL
+547 INFGTNNPQLKL

-645 DNDDKSKGATAET
+645 DDDDKSKGATADT
-658 IQQSTPW
+658 IKNSTPW

-706 DDFLFVDSALA
+706 DDFLLVDSALA

-756 LPKMDFKQNKY
+756 LPKIDFKQNKY

-844 LIKSKDT
+844 LIKSKET

-959 PLITYI
+959 PLIKSLFVIYRTNL
-965 FDNYQ
+965 DR
-970 ENYDKCIEKKK
+970 CIEKRKEFEDAVGRLQDCSSNYDEPK
-981 AFDEAVDVLKGFSH
+981 AI
-995 NGTDPKP
+995 
-1002 SPCKTYK
+1002 PCKTYD
-1009 ELMDELWSQKEN
+1009 ELKDALWSQEKDEDWKED
-1021 TAWTEEKLEFTEDVA
+1021 KLGFKDTVA
-1036 VTGNRTKMIPTKYI
+1036 LEG
-1050 TTKYGIKANDAD
+1050 DAD
-1062 RLRMIEIGRDLVYKD
+1062 DLYPLKLVNREQLLIATQDEEWIANYIKSRREILGEQRAKLRK
-1077 RLNHRA
+1077 
-1083 ECLEKL
+1083 ECLDKL
-1089 NDLREAIY
+1089 NEFRKAVYE
-1097 KATHFELKRA
+1097 ATHTELDRKKITR
-1107 KVSEVFGHVNPSG
+1107 VFGHVNPTG
-1120 MPKDYKEKLLTALSK
+1120 MPKDYKEKLVTAMSRE
-1135 DKCPKALCYA
+1135 KCPKARCYEP
-1145 GTSFDKTLDS
+1145 TDS
-1155 DIRFS
+1155 DKELTVPFS
-1160 SLSNDEK
+1160 NLND
-1167 EDRLKDS
+1167 
-1174 ITYYRR
+1174 ITINIGFSYDIIYFRR

-1190 GFKDDMRKKVGGDLN
+1190 GFKDDMRKKIGEDLT
-1205 SVPIKLAELPPK
+1205 SLPIKPGEVPPIPK
-1217 PDTENPQSFSKGSI
+1217 TDSPIDASKGTVL
-1231 MHTRT
+1231 HKET
-1236 WKNYVNSLN
+1236 WDNYVNSLN

-1253 KSTFGAALKDAT
+1253 KSTFGAALKEAAF
-1265 LGMLQKKF
+1265 GEFSQKFLKGF
-1273 KNGSDSE
+1273 DSD
-1280 WNVLKSLQEKKTW
+1280 WNILKSHQEKKTW
-1293 GEGKKG
+1293 GEGKQG

-1309 YALQNKQFG
+1309 YALKNK
-1318 EIEVLKPTLNGL
+1318 ELDPIEVLKPTLNGM
-1330 EAKDENDAINGFL
+1330 EPESENDAIDGFL
-1343 KEIKE
+1343 KKIKE

>member
-17 LTSTAPI
+17 LTSTTPI
-24 TNKIV
+24 TDKIV

-73 VDLSITPAQDS
+73 VDLSITPSQGDS
-84 LDGYIEIGRKELEEL
+84 SDYQEIGRRQLEEL
-99 FKHIQVGLSE
+99 FKHIRVGLSE
-109 GKFSIGNDFYVH
+109 GSFSIGDDFYVH
-121 EVVPSYQSQSMH
+121 EVIPSYQSKSMH
-133 VTLKIYSLDKLMT
+133 AKLKIYSLDKLMT

-171 VTPWTIEREIPSLE
+171 ITPWTIDPDVADLQ
-185 KQLEKAVLEK
+185 KQIDKNLDKL
-195 AKLESEVLF
+195 AKLSKEID
-204 KFESV
+204 KKKAAQ
-209 EMTDEEKKTIK
+209 EMTKEEKEKLETLRKTNPGEA
-220 KMRKKDPQ
+220 RKKSAEYSKRYLELSGDDLDNKKEEFNNLTSETSSLMKERAKKDAQQGRMSYNTANMRFLYYWYDPQ
-228 GAQALEE
+228 KG
-235 SLKKRKRELTE
+235 
-246 DEVNTKKVRLSLLT
+246 VNC
-260 PEITKLNKDIED
+260 
-272 KAKKH
+272 
-277 ERMTYTTDNMRILFY
+277 
-292 DSEEVE
+292 
-298 VTEKQTVKN
+298 
-307 EKGEDVTQDV
+307 
-317 KVKKIVNYEHIFPY
+317 EHIFPY

-336 ESFHDM
+336 ESFYDM

-356 ENGTLNVGYDA
+356 EDGTLNVGYNA
-367 KAKPIPID
+367 KATAIPIKRD
-375 RKLIRDISYCD
+375 LIKEISYCD
-386 LNSKALSVATDGKY
+386 LNAKPLSVATEGKY
-400 DYEADNSSLTGRPLQ
+400 DYEADNSSLTGKPLQ

-488 KPGRDEQYGTYNF
+488 KPGRDEQYGEWDF
-501 ANKKKNE
+501 SKKSDSEIKML
-508 DDKWK
+508 D
-513 EGFQQFSEFDTAFNG
+513 GFQQFSEIGTEYNG

-541 GRDAIC
+541 GKDAIC

-627 TSLNRARVM
+627 TSKNRARVM
-636 FSWQEVKYE
+636 FSWQDVKYE
-645 DNDDKSKGATAET
+645 DDEDKSKGATAET
-658 IQQSTPW
+658 IKQSTPW

-683 GNQVMVGFED
+683 GDQVMVGFED

-717 SPGMHQLTLT
+717 SPGMHQLTLN

-744 ALKNFMAFCPKT
+744 ALKTFMGFCPKA
-756 LPKMDFKQNKY
+756 LPKPDFKQNKY

-778 GIYKISGSTDGRNV
+778 GIYKISGSTDGRNI

-807 GISISAPNG
+807 GINISAPNG

-829 GNNLSLVSGKNVNYK
+829 GNNLKLVSGTNVNYK
-844 LIKSKDT
+844 LVKSKDT
-851 GLGTLAQIMV
+851 VGGTLAQIMV
-861 DATAAVAKK
+861 NAAAAVAKK
-870 IASVTIGGIIDFS
+870 IAQVTIGGIIDFS

-917 KFPAS
+917 NFPAS
-922 AFNKEEKLKVLNA
+922 AFNKEEKLKILNA
-935 MNKKTINES
+935 MNKKTIDDS

-954 FEKIS
+954 FEKIGPAIS
-959 PLITYI
+959 YLFTNYYI
-965 FDNYQ
+965 NYNNAIKLKNDFDKAVKDLKGIGNGFDNPKLNPCLTY
-970 ENYDKCIEKKK
+970 EDLKK
-981 AFDEAVDVLKGFSH
+981 D
-995 NGTDPKP
+995 
-1002 SPCKTYK
+1002 
-1009 ELMDELWSQKEN
+1009 LWSQKEN
-1021 TAWTEEKLEFTEDVA
+1021 TDWTEEKLKFQKEVA
-1036 VTGNRTKMIPTKYI
+1036 IEGEVDMLYPLKTLAANGYPI
-1050 TTKYGIKANDAD
+1050 TLDKNINP
-1062 RLRMIEIGRDLVYKD
+1062 RIIEIARMAIQKKRIALRK
-1077 RLNHRA
+1077 
-1083 ECLEKL
+1083 ECLDKL
-1089 NDLREAIY
+1089 NKLREAIY
-1097 KATHFELKRA
+1097 KTTHTGLDRK
-1107 KVSEVFGHVNPSG
+1107 KVSQLFGHVNPSG
-1120 MPKDYKEKLLTALSK
+1120 MPKNYKEKLVDAFSK
-1135 DKCPKALCYA
+1135 DKCPNARIYSGKV
-1145 GTSFDKTLDS
+1145 GKKDDWSLDTAFNLQVR
-1155 DIRFS
+1155 DDPDDVKY
-1160 SLSNDEK
+1160 LQ
-1167 EDRLKDS
+1167 
-1174 ITYYRR
+1174 R
-1180 VAAMNLLEEF
+1180 VAAMNLLEGF
-1190 GFKDDMRKKVGGDLN
+1190 GFKDNTRKKVGVDLTA
-1205 SVPIKLAELPPK
+1205 VPIKKGELPPK
-1217 PDTENPQSFSKGSI
+1217 PKTDDPTNSAKGSI
-1231 MHTRT
+1231 MHKET
-1236 WKNYVNSLN
+1236 WEDYVNSLN
-1245 AIPPIGKD
+1245 AIPPIGLD
-1253 KSTFGAALKDAT
+1253 KSTLGSALKDAT
-1265 LGMLQKKF
+1265 VGMLKNKF
-1273 KNGSDSE
+1273 FNGKDSD

-1318 EIEVLKPTLNGL
+1318 EIEVLKPSLTSS
-1330 EAKDENDAINGFL
+1330 APADENESVDGFV
-1343 KEIKE
+1343 KEIKKC
-1348 SLLKF
+1348 LLKL

>member
-17 LTSTAPI
+17 LTSTTPI
-24 TNKIV
+24 TDKIV

-73 VDLSITPAQDS
+73 VDLSITPSQGDS
-84 LDGYIEIGRKELEEL
+84 SDYQEIGRKQLEEL
-99 FKHIQVGLSE
+99 FKHIRVGLSE
-109 GKFSIGNDFYVH
+109 GSFSIGDDFYVH
-121 EVVPSYQSQSMH
+121 EVIPSYQSKSMH

-171 VTPWTIEREIPSLE
+171 ITPWTIDPEVADLQKQIENNLDKMGKLLKEID
-185 KQLEKAVLEK
+185 KEKA
-195 AKLESEVLF
+195 AQ
-204 KFESV
+204 
-209 EMTDEEKKTIK
+209 EMTKAEQDEIETLRKTNPGEA
-220 KMRKKDPQ
+220 RKKS
-228 GAQALEE
+228 AEYSKRYLEL
-235 SLKKRKRELTE
+235 SDDDLDKKRKEYKNLM
-246 DEVNTKKVRLSLLT
+246 DESSDLMKER
-260 PEITKLNKDIED
+260 
-272 KAKKH
+272 AKKDAKQGH
-277 ERMTYTTDNMRILFY
+277 MSYNTTNMRFLYYWY
-292 DSEEVE
+292 DP
-298 VTEKQTVKN
+298 Q
-307 EKGEDVTQDV
+307 KG
-317 KVKKIVNYEHIFPY
+317 VNCEHIFPY

-336 ESFHDM
+336 ESFYDM

-356 ENGTLNVGYDA
+356 EDGTLNVGYDA
-367 KAKPIPID
+367 KATAIPINRD
-375 RKLIRDISYCD
+375 LIKEISYCD
-386 LNSKALSVATDGKY
+386 LNAKPLSVATDGKY

-440 ATFFKNDKDLPT
+440 PTFFKNDKDLPT

-488 KPGRDEQYGTYNF
+488 KPGREEQYGQWDF
-501 ANKKKNE
+501 SKKTDSETKML
-508 DDKWK
+508 D
-513 EGFQQFSEFDTAFNG
+513 GFQQFSEIGTEYNG

-547 INFGTNHPQLKL
+547 INFGTNNPQLKL

-645 DNDDKSKGATAET
+645 DDDDKSKGATADT
-658 IQQSTPW
+658 IKNSTPW

-706 DDFLFVDSALA
+706 DDFLLVDSALA

-756 LPKMDFKQNKY
+756 LPKIDFKQNKY

-778 GIYKISGSTDGRNV
+778 GIYKISGSTDGRNI

-807 GISISAPNG
+807 GINISAPNG

-829 GNNLSLVSGKNVNYK
+829 GNNLNLVSGTNVNYK
-844 LIKSKDT
+844 LVKSKDT

-861 DATAAVAKK
+861 NAAAAVAKK

-935 MNKKTINES
+935 MNKKTIDDS

-954 FEKIS
+954 FEKIA
-959 PLITYI
+959 PAIEYL
-965 FDNYQ
+965 FVNYRTK
-970 ENYDKCIEKKK
+970 YDQCISKKQ
-981 AFDEAVDVLKGFSH
+981 AYDEAVRLLNFYSH
-995 NGTDPKP
+995 NAKTPKEN
-1002 SPCKTYK
+1002 PCKTYEDLK
-1009 ELMDELWSQKEN
+1009 ENLWSQTEN
-1021 TAWTEEKLEFTEDVA
+1021 TDWAEDKLAFTNDVA
-1036 VTGNRTKMIPTKYI
+1036 ITGELEDMVTQGYLEANYSARDIDTAEKRTAIRKDIYQRRVVARKKCLDTLNELRKAI
-1050 TTKYGIKANDAD
+1050 FETTH
-1062 RLRMIEIGRDLVYKD
+1062 V
-1077 RLNHRA
+1077 
-1083 ECLEKL
+1083 
-1089 NDLREAIY
+1089 
-1097 KATHFELKRA
+1097 ELKRA
-1107 KVSEVFGHVNPSG
+1107 KVSELFGHVNPSG
-1120 MPKDYKEKLLTALSK
+1120 MPKDYKDKLVTALSK
-1135 DKCPKALCYA
+1135 DKCPKARCYA
-1145 GTSFDKTLDS
+1145 GKDS
-1155 DIRFS
+1155 DKVLTTSFS
-1160 SLSNDEK
+1160 SLSDAEIQIQFA
-1167 EDRLKDS
+1167 EDVVYLQ
-1174 ITYYRR
+1174 R
-1180 VAAMNLLEEF
+1180 VAAMNLLDEF
-1190 GFKDDMRKKVGGDLN
+1190 GFKDAPRKKVGVDLTA
-1205 SVPIKLAELPPK
+1205 IPPK
-1217 PDTENPQSFSKGSI
+1217 TGEVPPVPKTDNPSSFAAGSV
-1231 MHTRT
+1231 MYQET
-1236 WKNYVNSLN
+1236 WNAYVNSLN
-1245 AIPPIGKD
+1245 AIPPIDKD
-1253 KSTFGAALKDAT
+1253 KSTFGAAFKEGLFGEFSQKFLKGFD
-1265 LGMLQKKF
+1265 
-1273 KNGSDSE
+1273 SD
-1280 WNVLKSLQEKKTW
+1280 WNILKSLQEKKTW

-1299 QILFAADRKT
+1299 QILFAADSTT
-1309 YALQNKQFG
+1309 YALQNKQLDP
-1318 EIEVLKPTLNGL
+1318 IEVLKPTVNGL
-1330 EAKDENDAINGFL
+1330 EPENENDAINGFL
-1343 KEIKE
+1343 KEIKKC
-1348 SLLKF
+1348 LLKL